1 MATKLTDKDKKE
13 IKEKIADGKKETEP
27 KKVTAKGNQSS
38 VSSGFS
44 VPERIWNFLCN
55 EKSLGSIT
63 AASIMGNIAQESMYN
78 TSAVSSDGQGSIGIC
93 QWTNPDNGPVGRKT
107 NLINFAKSIGKD
119 PGDLEAQLQFL
130 WKECEEGGYI
140 KPMRDASASKS
151 SVEDKIAAEV
161 ESFCFGFERPNRA
174 YANLPNRIKYA
185 LEAYNKQGKGILSA
199 GTYVPSNTP
208 GAAFM
213 GQASAAKRG
222 VIVEKPGTE
231 KEGHVDEY
239 LVKPDDPDKTFCEP
253 IYPDLTS
260 IGEDIPAYAV
270 PDIPTSEMNLVDYK
284 TAGAGLVYSLPTSN
298 MVSKVDDK
306 DILQFTLRNEEIAN
320 QRKQLF
326 EKSKCRNAIKV
337 PSAGKPPNNKDPFP
351 VDHKI
356 VELET
361 HQPRCKIESVKACH
375 HSLEVAKALV
385 LLSTDTEKRLVRIE
399 NNMATMMRYL
409 YRMASRVNINCV
421 YYGGQVPANYP
432 ETKEI
437 HNKYCCIRCLKD
449 DRIQEGKQ
457 VSLDQ
462 CLNCTRYEPLIG
474 QIYDIFNDSGENLSV
489 ILDNNQMSY
498 TTMDEYYKFRNL
510 DERQK
515 PMESAKSLESASVQT
530 RNISEI
536 DFDDEW
542 GPGLAMD
549 WSLYPVE
556 LQRPHTNPP
565 VEGALASSY
574 GANSGMALTNGGV
587 QANMLIEARNQ
598 IDASESSAKQKGSE
612 FATTNTD
619 TVVAEVKALLGSK
632 IRDYYKE
639 KNITSGQD
647 SCLIAALMKVYGG
660 DVGHT
665 VDTYENVKKDLTGK
679 GVDNIVLHVMFYSLD
694 QKYLLGDGKKD
705 KLPVRLDEVSQKGMS
720 ETDNNALS
728 TIMPEGSWNNIAKW
742 NWNDISI
749 ALTANIKYEGK
760 DNGSFELPKDIPEP
774 MINFAKV
781 VYLYKELIGK
791 CSASRFD
798 TAEFGFPFT
807 EEQITSNLALNFS
820 SGFKWRWGRQHWGID
835 IGVGSG
841 ADSYKDGGNDS
852 QIKAVPIHAARDGI
866 VYDIATFADNNG
878 GGQQVY
884 LQHDGGYTS
893 WYMHLS
899 GFAVKKGD
907 RVNRGDIIG
916 YTGGS
921 GAGNSMLAYP
931 EHLHFE
937 IHQGGDAAD
946 MSCRKDPLIFYNG
959 ITMAN
964 EGSQLSAINV

>member
-1 MATKLTDKDKKE
+1 MTTKLTDKDKKE
-13 IKEKIADGKKETEP
+13 IKEKIADSKKETEP

-78 TSAVSSDGQGSIGIC
+78 TKADSTSFDGNGSVGIC
-93 QWTNPDNGPVGRKT
+93 QWTNYPPNGPVGRKT
-107 NLINFAKSIGKD
+107 NLRNFAKSIGKD
-119 PGDLEAQLQFL
+119 PSDLEAQLQFL

-161 ESFCFGFERPNRA
+161 ESFCFGFERPSRE
-174 YANLPNRIKYA
+174 YANLSNRIKYA
-185 LEAYNKQGKGILSA
+185 LEAYNKQGKGILAA

-298 MVSKVDDK
+298 MVSKIDDK

-498 TTMDEYYKFRNL
+498 TTIDEYYKFRNL

-619 TVVAEVKALLGSK
+619 TVVAEVKASLGSK

-647 SCLIAALMKVYGG
+647 SCLIATLMKVYGG

-760 DNGSFELPKDIPEP
+760 DNSSFELPKDIPDP

-798 TAEFGFPFT
+798 TAEWGFPFT
-807 EEQITSNLALNFS
+807 EEQITGGLGLNY
-820 SGFKWRWGRQHWGID
+820 SGYFGEPRPGHIHGGMD
-835 IGVGSG
+835 IGVGVG
-841 ADSYKDGGNDS
+841 ADAGNPS
-852 QIKAVPIHAARDGI
+852 ANKGTPIHAARDGVI
-866 VYDIATFADNNG
+866 YDIVTFADRNG

-884 LQHDGGYTS
+884 IQHDNGWTS
-893 WYMHLS
+893 WYMHLFS
-899 GFAVKKGD
+899 FGTFKKGD

-921 GAGNSMLAYP
+921 GSSGQAVFP

-937 IHQGGDAAD
+937 IHQPGEKKIDPVSCYQGLENGYHKQLAD
-946 MSCRKDPLIFYNG
+946 
-959 ITMAN
+959 
-964 EGSQLSAINV
+964 INP